1 MGFFKG
7 IKDMKEMVAAA
18 PGMVEQAQVMSAQA
32 QQLQY
37 AQQQQA
43 FAQQQQ
49 VMAAAQAA
57 GAAPVAS
64 GDILAPIAGVTVE
77 QYVAIA
83 KGIAAYNYDQNM
95 LPTLAAQRGIDRA
108 SWDQA
113 AAGFNARVVSS
124 PAFAQHFNTLYR
136 QA

>member
-1 MGFFKG
+1 MGLFKG

-18 PGMVEQAQVMSAQA
+18 PSMVEQAQMMGAQA

-43 FAQQQQ
+43 DAQQRQA
-49 VMAAAQAA
+49 MAAAQAA
-57 GAAPVAS
+57 GAAPAA
-64 GDILAPIAGVTVE
+64 GDDIHGPIAGVTVE
-77 QYVAIA
+77 QFVAVV

-95 LPTLAAQRGIDRA
+95 CAPLAAQRGIDRA
-108 SWDQA
+108 NWDQA
-113 AAGFNARVVSS
+113 AAGFNARITTN